1 MIVENEIKVMLSS
14 KNSSKFASKTLTDIR
29 RDLKKYIEDTNLF
42 GNKIFKVMI
51 NEDLPSQSASLTTW
65 ETCLKW
71 VEECHILIVLYNGDS
86 GWTINNGQIGICHNE
101 LSHGIRFDSNKT
113 FIIDLGE
120 NKLDKK
126 DHLKYKRDEK
136 FRNYVKRT
144 NRIYCNKVTNYTEL
158 KECVSTILTQ
168 AIVNLSVRKFSD
180 DKKSLNHIGE
190 ALEWNKLDFYHRAE
204 KIKGILRNSISDMSN
219 SLVEEDEFFIKVED
233 KNILLKIHAIPS
245 SFVISAREMV
255 GQPFLED
262 HKILSKIKID
272 FEGPVHLIGCHKT
285 VTESQAMKMLGFPD
299 AVVIKTHFGLY
310 VVDNV
315 QKIQMIFIVNCTDTE
330 TIQSNFQQM
339 HEWLT
344 DTNEVI
350 LVLERAE
357 SRKKIIHV
365 ISEENRK

>member
-1 MIVENEIKVMLSS
+1 MIVDNEIKVMLSS
-14 KNSSKFASKTLTDIR
+14 KNNSKFASKTLTDIR
-29 RDLKKYIEDTNLF
+29 RDLKKHIEDTILF

-51 NEDLPSQSASLTTW
+51 NEDLPSQNTSLTTW

-86 GWTINNGQIGICHNE
+86 GWTIDNGQIGICHNE
-101 LSHGIRFDSNKT
+101 LSHGIRLDSNKT
-113 FIIDLGE
+113 FIIDIGE
-120 NKLDKK
+120 IRLDKS
-126 DHLKYKRDEK
+126 DELKFKRDEK

-144 NRIYCNKVTNYTEL
+144 NRIFCNEVTNYTEL
-158 KECVSTILTQ
+158 KECISNTLTQ
-168 AIVNLSVRKFSD
+168 AIVNLSVRKLND
-180 DKKSLNHIGE
+180 DKKGLNHIGE

-204 KIKGILRNSISDMSN
+204 KIKDILKNSISDMSN
-219 SLVEEDEFFIKVED
+219 SFVEEDEFFIQVED
-233 KNILLKIHAIPS
+233 KNILFKIHAIPS

-262 HKILSKIKID
+262 HKVLPEIKIE

-299 AVVIKTHFGLY
+299 AIVIKTHFGLY

-315 QKIQMIFIVNCTDTE
+315 QKIQMIFIANCTDTE
-330 TIQSNFQQM
+330 TTQSNFQQM

-344 DTNEVI
+344 YTNEVA
-350 LVLERAE
+350 LLLKRAE
-357 SRKKIIHV
+357 SRKKIISA
-365 ISEENRK
+365 IASEN